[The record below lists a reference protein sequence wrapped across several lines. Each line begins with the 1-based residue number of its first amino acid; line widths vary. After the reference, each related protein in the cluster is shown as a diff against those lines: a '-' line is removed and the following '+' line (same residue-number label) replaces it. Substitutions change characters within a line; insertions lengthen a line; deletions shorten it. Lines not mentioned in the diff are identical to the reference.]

1 MAENQNKEK
10 DLEQPVE
17 EQEETTEAAAEEK
30 ETSET
35 PEAEEKESAE
45 EAPEKK
51 SKFFKKDKKD
61 KKDAEI
67 EELKDRLVRQM
78 AEFDN
83 YRKRTDKEKKQNY
96 EIGASDFI
104 LKILPVVDN
113 FERGLGAMTDADKES
128 SFAQGIEMIYKQLT
142 KVLEDE
148 GVTVIE
154 AQGKEFDPMLHNA
167 VMQQP
172 SEEYE
177 SGIVIQELQ
186 KGYKYKDKSSD
197 TAWLWLLNKNKT
209 TSFIYID
216 FSLFQE
222 VIIMS
227 KIIGIDLGTTNSCVA
242 VMEGGKPV
250 VIANTEGARTTPS
263 VVAFTKTGERLV
275 GEPAKRQAVTNADH
289 TISSIKRHMGSDYR
303 VTIDDKKYSPQEIS
317 AMILQKLKADAESY
331 LGEKVSEAVI
341 TVPAYFK

>member
-30 ETSET
+30 E
-35 PEAEEKESAE
+35 SAE
-45 EAPEKK
+45 ETPEKK

-186 KGYKYKDKSSD
+186 KGYKYKDKVLRHSM
-197 TAWLWLLNKNKT
+197 
-209 TSFIYID
+209 
-216 FSLFQE
+216 
-222 VIIMS
+222 VM
-227 KIIGIDLGTTNSCVA
+227 VA
-242 VMEGGKPV
+242 E
-250 VIANTEGARTTPS
+250 
-263 VVAFTKTGERLV
+263 
-275 GEPAKRQAVTNADH
+275 
-289 TISSIKRHMGSDYR
+289 
-303 VTIDDKKYSPQEIS
+303 
-317 AMILQKLKADAESY
+317 
-331 LGEKVSEAVI
+331 
-341 TVPAYFK
+341 

>member
-45 EAPEKK
+45 EAP
-51 SKFFKKDKKD
+51 
-61 KKDAEI
+61 
-67 EELKDRLVRQM
+67 VRQM

-186 KGYKYKDKSSD
+186 KGYKYKDKVLRHSM
-197 TAWLWLLNKNKT
+197 
-209 TSFIYID
+209 
-216 FSLFQE
+216 
-222 VIIMS
+222 VM
-227 KIIGIDLGTTNSCVA
+227 VA
-242 VMEGGKPV
+242 E
-250 VIANTEGARTTPS
+250 
-263 VVAFTKTGERLV
+263 
-275 GEPAKRQAVTNADH
+275 
-289 TISSIKRHMGSDYR
+289 
-303 VTIDDKKYSPQEIS
+303 
-317 AMILQKLKADAESY
+317 
-331 LGEKVSEAVI
+331 
-341 TVPAYFK
+341 

>member
-10 DLEQPVE
+10 DLEQPVK

-45 EAPEKK
+45 EVPEKK

-96 EIGASDFI
+96 EIGASD
-104 LKILPVVDN
+104 

-186 KGYKYKDKSSD
+186 KGYKYKDKVLRHSM
-197 TAWLWLLNKNKT
+197 
-209 TSFIYID
+209 
-216 FSLFQE
+216 
-222 VIIMS
+222 VM
-227 KIIGIDLGTTNSCVA
+227 VA
-242 VMEGGKPV
+242 E
-250 VIANTEGARTTPS
+250 
-263 VVAFTKTGERLV
+263 
-275 GEPAKRQAVTNADH
+275 
-289 TISSIKRHMGSDYR
+289 
-303 VTIDDKKYSPQEIS
+303 
-317 AMILQKLKADAESY
+317 
-331 LGEKVSEAVI
+331 
-341 TVPAYFK
+341 

>member
-128 SFAQGIEMIYKQLT
+128 SFAQGIEMIYKQLIT
-142 KVLEDE
+142 VLADL
-148 GVTVIE
+148 GVTPIE
-154 AQGKEFDPMLHNA
+154 AVGQEFDPNLHNA
-167 VMQQP
+167 VMHAED
-172 SEEYE
+172 EELGE
-177 SGIVIQELQ
+177 NIVAEEFQ
-186 KGYKYKDKSSD
+186 KGYKYKDTVLRHSMVK
-197 TAWLWLLNKNKT
+197 
-209 TSFIYID
+209 
-216 FSLFQE
+216 
-222 VIIMS
+222 
-227 KIIGIDLGTTNSCVA
+227 VA
-242 VMEGGKPV
+242 
-250 VIANTEGARTTPS
+250 N
-263 VVAFTKTGERLV
+263 
-275 GEPAKRQAVTNADH
+275 
-289 TISSIKRHMGSDYR
+289 
-303 VTIDDKKYSPQEIS
+303 
-317 AMILQKLKADAESY
+317 
-331 LGEKVSEAVI
+331 
-341 TVPAYFK
+341 

>member
-1 MAENQNKEK
+1 MAENKTEEEI
-10 DLEQPVE
+10 LETDTVNE
-17 EQEETTEAAAEEK
+17 EASSAEEETKEAGNEASAGETEAK
-30 ETSET
+30 
-35 PEAEEKESAE
+35 EAEEKADKK
-45 EAPEKK
+45 AEKK
-51 SKFFKKDKKD
+51 EKKAKKKKDKKD
-61 KKDAEI
+61 EQI
-67 EELKDRLVRQM
+67 EELQDRVRRQM

-186 KGYKYKDKSSD
+186 KGYKYKDKVLRHSM
-197 TAWLWLLNKNKT
+197 
-209 TSFIYID
+209 
-216 FSLFQE
+216 
-222 VIIMS
+222 VM
-227 KIIGIDLGTTNSCVA
+227 VA
-242 VMEGGKPV
+242 E
-250 VIANTEGARTTPS
+250 
-263 VVAFTKTGERLV
+263 
-275 GEPAKRQAVTNADH
+275 
-289 TISSIKRHMGSDYR
+289 
-303 VTIDDKKYSPQEIS
+303 
-317 AMILQKLKADAESY
+317 
-331 LGEKVSEAVI
+331 
-341 TVPAYFK
+341 